1 MGGTRN
7 TLTLTFRRGLNVQGG
22 GQVRLT
28 AITTTNEDCVMITID
43 WTALAPWAVTVF
55 TLALLAAHSLINSR
69 RIQQLRQQ
77 LRDHSENVVRELNAT
92 SSGSIGVGNRV
103 IACERQLHELRSL
116 FDEMRQN
123 DPLRVSYDEASRLVD
138 LGADVDDLMNTCGIS
153 RPEAELVS
161 ALSKRQRAA

>member
-1 MGGTRN
+1 MM
-7 TLTLTFRRGLNVQGG
+7 
-22 GQVRLT
+22 
-28 AITTTNEDCVMITID
+28 TTD
-43 WTALAPWAVTVF
+43 WTTLAPWALTV
-55 TLALLAAHSLINSR
+55 LALVLLGVQGLMNAR
-69 RIQQLRQQ
+69 RIARLRQQ
-77 LRDHSENVVRELNAT
+77 LRDSSENLVRELHAT

-103 IACERQLHELRSL
+103 IACERQLHELRAQ

-161 ALSKRQRAA
+161 ALRRRQKRAA